1 MNNEVGTAPD
11 LGLKGVSPAS
21 CLAWLDHVHDVL
33 VALDPSARV
42 LYASSGIQA
51 RLGYASDALVG
62 RDVRAYIHDDDL
74 ARVEA
79 ALAEALRHPGQAVA
93 VVCRV
98 RHAQGGYRI
107 AECRGAFHAGLP
119 EGPAVVFMARDVTL
133 QTYRDSLLGAWTE
146 PLLGEMPSA
155 EKLLQHACDLLA
167 RTLDLSL
174 VIAVRPQQA
183 GFLRIQAHAD
193 DRHWP
198 GLMQELLDLEDFRDT
213 GGGMSCLAHWIQEG
227 RVQALDA
234 GLDSDCPGLA
244 EVAKQGIA
252 RVGVLPYVTT
262 EGAHAGLLL
271 FSADPS
277 ALDVD
282 TVDLLILFR
291 AQLMAALRMADAH
304 AHMEMLSSALALAA
318 SAVFITD
325 REGVIE
331 WVNEAFTRQ
340 TGFSPAEAIGHTPR
354 LLRSGIHDPKYY
366 EILKETI
373 RTGRSWHG
381 ETTNRRRD
389 GSLYTVEQTITPI
402 LEGRREVR
410 HFVSIQQDITE
421 HKRLERDIRGLALA
435 IEHARHA
442 ERCQIAREVHDE
454 LGGSLAALRHD
465 LEWLLKRVDDEVSQ
479 ERLRTMLELATQILA
494 AARKITIGLKP
505 NLVEELGFE
514 GALGW
519 LARDF
524 GRRNDVWVRLDLAPE
539 LGKLRRD
546 QAMEVFRVVQECL
559 TNVAKHAQA
568 TEVLVHGWEAEGR
581 LHVEVT
587 DNGVGYDPE
596 GETDMEAMGTHG
608 MAERARM
615 LGGYLEIDRRES
627 AGMRV
632 CLVAP
637 ISQEGS
643 RP

>member
-1 MNNEVGTAPD
+1 MNNEAGSVPESGP
-11 LGLKGVSPAS
+11 KGVSPAS
-21 CLAWLDHVHDVL
+21 CMAWLDHIHDVL
-33 VALDPSARV
+33 VVLDPSARV
-42 LYASSGIQA
+42 LYASSGVQA
-51 RLGYASDALVG
+51 RLGYSFDALVG
-62 RDVRAYIHDDDL
+62 RDVRAYIHGDDL
-74 ARVEA
+74 AQVEA
-79 ALAEALRHPGQAVA
+79 ALAEAMSHPGQAVS

-98 RHAQGGYRI
+98 RHTLGGYRI
-107 AECRGAFHAGLP
+107 AECRGTFYAGLP

-133 QTYRDSLLGAWTE
+133 QTYRDRLLSAWVE
-146 PLLGEMPSA
+146 PLLGEMPSS
-155 EKLLQHACDLLA
+155 EKLLEQACGILV
-167 RTLDLSL
+167 RTLNLSL
-174 VIAVRPQQA
+174 VIAVRPQLA

-193 DRHWP
+193 DGHWRD
-198 GLMQELLDLEDFRDT
+198 LLQALLDLEDFRDT
-213 GGGMSCLAHWIQEG
+213 GDGLNCLTHLVQEG
-227 RVQALDA
+227 QVRALDA

-244 EVAKQGIA
+244 EMAKQGVA
-252 RVGVLPYVTT
+252 RVGILPYVTT
-262 EGAHAGLLL
+262 EGAQAGLLL
-271 FSADPS
+271 LSADPL
-277 ALDVD
+277 AMDAD
-282 TVDLLILFR
+282 TVDLLTLFR
-291 AQLMAALRMADAH
+291 AQLVVAMRMAEEH
-304 AHMEMLSSALALAA
+304 AHKEMLCSALALVA

-331 WVNEAFTRQ
+331 WVNEAFARQ

-373 RTGRSWHG
+373 RAGRSWHG

-421 HKRLERDIRGLALA
+421 HKRMERDIRGLALA

-465 LEWLLKRVDDEVSQ
+465 LEWLLKRVDDDVSQ
-479 ERLRTMLELATQILA
+479 ERLRTMLELATQTLA

-505 NLVEELGFE
+505 NLVEELGFD

-524 GRRNDVWVRLDLAPE
+524 GRRNDVLVRLDLAPA
-539 LGKLRRD
+539 LSKLRRD

-568 TEVLVHGWEAEGR
+568 TEVLVRGWVAEGH

-637 ISQEGS
+637 LGLEKE
-643 RP
+643 